1 MPKIEVDVKELI
13 EFIQCCAH
21 ADGDGDCCNMCW
33 VCPVRKECDYYF
45 TRSGESGALAGV
57 DLDQ

>member
-1 MPKIEVDVKELI
+1 MPKIEVNVEELI
-13 EFIQCCAH
+13 DFIKYCQN
-21 ADGDGDCCNMCW
+21 DIGDGAWYRVCEI
-33 VCPVRKECDYYF
+33 CPVRKECNYYY

>member
-1 MPKIEVDVKELI
+1 MPKIEVNVEELVS
-13 EFIQCCAH
+13 FILRCANTDWESPS
-21 ADGDGDCCNMCW
+21 ACK
-33 VCPVRKECDYYF
+33 VCPVRKECNYYY

>member
-1 MPKIEVDVKELI
+1 MPNIAVDVEELVS
-13 EFIQCCAH
+13 FILRCAN
-21 ADGDGDCCNMCW
+21 ADWETSSACK
-33 VCPVRKECDYYF
+33 VCPVRKECHYYY

>member
-1 MPKIEVDVKELI
+1 MLKIEVNVEELI
-13 EFIQCCAH
+13 DFIQRCENN
-21 ADGDGDCCNMCW
+21 GDDDWCSACK
-33 VCPVRKECDYYF
+33 VCPIRKECNYYF

>member
-1 MPKIEVDVKELI
+1 MPKIEVNVKELI
-13 EFIQCCAH
+13 DFIQRCDSDNAWFYGACK
-21 ADGDGDCCNMCW
+21 
-33 VCPVRKECDYYF
+33 VCPVRKECHYYY

>member
-1 MPKIEVDVKELI
+1 MPKIEINVKELI
-13 EFIQCCAH
+13 DFIQCCENHEVDWCIA
-21 ADGDGDCCNMCW
+21 CQ
-33 VCPVRKECDYYF
+33 VCPVRKECYYYY

>member
-1 MPKIEVDVKELI
+1 MPKIEVNVKELI
-13 EFIQCCAH
+13 SFILRCANADWEFPSACK
-21 ADGDGDCCNMCW
+21 
-33 VCPVRKECDYYF
+33 VCPVRKECHYYY